1 MTAYSKDAKTACALS
16 DADLEV
22 VTGGERHQVTRDQY
36 DTLNMVRM
44 VVAGTYKASTNPND
58 LW

>member
-1 MTAYSKDAKTACALS
+1 MNAYSNNAQVDALS
-16 DADLEV
+16 DNELDV
-22 VTGGERHQVTRDQY
+22 VTGGERHQVSRDQY

-44 VVAGTYKASTNPND
+44 VVAGTYKASTNPKD

>member
-1 MTAYSKDAKTACALS
+1 MNAYSNNAQVDALS
-16 DADLEV
+16 DNELDA
-22 VTGGERHQVTRDQY
+22 VTGGERHQVTKEQY

-58 LW
+58 KW